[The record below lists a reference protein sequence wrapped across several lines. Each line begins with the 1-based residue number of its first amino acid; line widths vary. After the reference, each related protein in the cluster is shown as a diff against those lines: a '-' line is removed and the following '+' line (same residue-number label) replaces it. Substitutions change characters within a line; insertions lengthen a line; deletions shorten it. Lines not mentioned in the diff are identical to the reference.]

1 MEQGRAVSRTY
12 IGIRTF
18 RGQGGSVASVLVEQG
33 GTRTPLRH
41 VPAHSPTGLE
51 WGYGGSGPADTALAI
66 LLDATGEAALLPR
79 SAFRSPLS
87 KRARAALERT
97 LSYALY
103 HSFKWEVV
111 ARLPKTSTDLEHAI
125 RPAPADISIEEW
137 RITRDDVLQWLGS
150 SATSHERGHHAG

>member
-1 MEQGRAVSRTY
+1 MAAGHAVSRTY

-18 RGQGGSVASVLVEQG
+18 RGQGGSVASVLVEQA

-41 VPAHSPTGLE
+41 VPVHSPTGLE

-79 SAFRSPLS
+79 SAFRFPLS
-87 KRARAALERT
+87 KQALAALERT

-103 HSFKWEVV
+103 QSFKWEVV
-111 ARLPKTSTDLEHAI
+111 ARLPKTSADLEHAI
-125 RPAPADISIEEW
+125 RPVPADIAVEEW
-137 RITRDDVLQWLGS
+137 RITQDNVLEWLS
-150 SATSHERGHHAG
+150 SAAFHERGHHAE

>member
-1 MEQGRAVSRTY
+1 MAAGYAMSRTY
-12 IGIRTF
+12 IGVRTF
-18 RGQGGSVASVLVEQG
+18 RSQGGAVASVLVEQA

-41 VPAHSPTGLE
+41 VPVHSPTGLE

-66 LLDATGEAALLPR
+66 LLDATGEANLLPR

-87 KRARAALERT
+87 KRARAALEKTR
-97 LSYALY
+97 SYALY
-103 HSFKWEVV
+103 QSFKWEVV

-125 RPAPADISIEEW
+125 RPVPADTAVEEW
-137 RITRDDVLQWLGS
+137 RITQDDVLGWLGS

>member
-1 MEQGRAVSRTY
+1 MAAGHAVSRTY

-18 RGQGGSVASVLVEQG
+18 RSQDGTVASVLVEQA

-41 VPAHSPTGLE
+41 VPVHSPTGLE

-79 SAFRSPLS
+79 SAFQFPLS
-87 KRARAALERT
+87 KRARAALEKTR
-97 LSYALY
+97 SYALY
-103 HSFKWEVV
+103 QRFKWEVV

-125 RPAPADISIEEW
+125 RPVPADTAVEEW
-137 RITRDDVLQWLGS
+137 RITQDDVLQWLGS
-150 SATSHERGHHAG
+150 SATSNERGHHAG